1 MFGLFDKMEKLI
13 NKKNIAIIAIIG
25 FFLIFL
31 SYFLISKSNKDTEK
45 YFDIYLASL
54 YNEDI
59 QDIDQKMTFL
69 SKIEDPNVSFFADL
83 NLASIENLDKYEKL
97 DRDIILLKKAIIDLD
112 PGTLKSLSLD
122 ENFIFS
128 DIAKIYYL
136 NLDINNFDIIY
147 QDNSEKIENFFIK
160 AISRLKNENS

>member
-1 MFGLFDKMEKLI
+1 MEKLI

>member
-1 MFGLFDKMEKLI
+1 MEKLI

-31 SYFLISKSNKDTEK
+31 SYFLISKSNRETEK

-59 QDIDQKMTFL
+59 QDIDQKMSYL
-69 SKIEDPNVSFFADL
+69 SKIEYPNVSFFADL
-83 NLASIENLDKYEKL
+83 NLGSIENLDKYEKL

-128 DIAKIYYL
+128 EIAKIYYL

-147 QDNSEKIENFFIK
+147 QDNSEKIENFFIN

>member
-1 MFGLFDKMEKLI
+1 MEKLI

-31 SYFLISKSNKDTEK
+31 SYFLISKSNRDTEK

-59 QDIDQKMTFL
+59 QDIDQKMSYL

>member
-1 MFGLFDKMEKLI
+1 MEKLI
-13 NKKNIAIIAIIG
+13 NKRNIFVASGLAILLII
-25 FFLIFL
+25 L
-31 SYFLISKSNKDTEK
+31 SYFFLFNLNKESEK
-45 YFDIYLASL
+45 YFDIYLANL

-59 QDIDQKMTFL
+59 QGIDQKMEYL
-69 SKIEDPNVSFFADL
+69 SNIADPNVSFFADL

-112 PGTLKSLSLD
+112 PETLKSLSFD

-136 NLDINNFDIIY
+136 NLDINNFDLIY
-147 QDNSEKIENFFIK
+147 QDNSEEIDNFFIK

>member
-1 MFGLFDKMEKLI
+1 MEKLI

-31 SYFLISKSNKDTEK
+31 SYFLISKSNRETEK

-59 QDIDQKMTFL
+59 QDIDQKMSYL

-83 NLASIENLDKYEKL
+83 NLGSIENLDKYEKL

>member
-1 MFGLFDKMEKLI
+1 MEKLI
-13 NKKNIAIIAIIG
+13 NNKNIAIIAIIG

-59 QDIDQKMTFL
+59 QDIDQKMTYL

>member
-1 MFGLFDKMEKLI
+1 MEKLI

-31 SYFLISKSNKDTEK
+31 SYFLISKSNRETEK

-59 QDIDQKMTFL
+59 QDIDQKMSYL
-69 SKIEDPNVSFFADL
+69 SKIEYPNVSFFADL
-83 NLASIENLDKYEKL
+83 NLVSIENLDKYEKL

>member
-1 MFGLFDKMEKLI
+1 MEKLI

-122 ENFIFS
+122 ENFIFR

>member
-1 MFGLFDKMEKLI
+1 MEKLI

-25 FFLIFL
+25 FFLIIL

-59 QDIDQKMTFL
+59 QDIDQKMTYL

-160 AISRLKNENS
+160 AISRLNNENS

>member
-1 MFGLFDKMEKLI
+1 MEKLI
-13 NKKNIAIIAIIG
+13 NKKNIAIIAIIV
-25 FFLIFL
+25 FFLTFL
-31 SYFLISKSNKDTEK
+31 SYFLISKSNRDTEK

-59 QDIDQKMTFL
+59 QDIDQKMSYL

-83 NLASIENLDKYEKL
+83 NLGSIENLDKYEKL
-97 DRDIILLKKAIIDLD
+97 ERDIILLKKAIIDLD
-112 PGTLKSLSLD
+112 PETLKSLSLD

>member
-1 MFGLFDKMEKLI
+1 MEKLI

-31 SYFLISKSNKDTEK
+31 SYFLISKSNRDTEK

>member
-1 MFGLFDKMEKLI
+1 MEKLI

-31 SYFLISKSNKDTEK
+31 SYFLISKSNRETEK

-59 QDIDQKMTFL
+59 QDIDQKMSYL

-83 NLASIENLDKYEKL
+83 NLGSIENLDKYEKL

-147 QDNSEKIENFFIK
+147 QDNSEKIENFFIN

>member
-1 MFGLFDKMEKLI
+1 MEKLI

-31 SYFLISKSNKDTEK
+31 SYFLISKSNRETEK

-59 QDIDQKMTFL
+59 QDIDQKMTYL

>member
-1 MFGLFDKMEKLI
+1 MEKLI

-31 SYFLISKSNKDTEK
+31 SYFLISKSNRDTEK

-59 QDIDQKMTFL
+59 QDIDQKMTYL

-83 NLASIENLDKYEKL
+83 NLGSIENLDKYEKL

-112 PGTLKSLSLD
+112 PRTLKSLSLD
-122 ENFIFS
+122 ENFIYS

>member
-1 MFGLFDKMEKLI
+1 MEKLI

-25 FFLIFL
+25 FFLIFF
-31 SYFLISKSNKDTEK
+31 SYFLISKSNRDTEK

-59 QDIDQKMTFL
+59 QDIDQKMTYL

>member
-1 MFGLFDKMEKLI
+1 MEKLI
-13 NKKNIAIIAIIG
+13 NKKNIAIIG

-59 QDIDQKMTFL
+59 QDIDQKMTYL

>member
-1 MFGLFDKMEKLI
+1 MEKLI
-13 NKKNIAIIAIIG
+13 NKRNIFVASGLAILLII
-25 FFLIFL
+25 L
-31 SYFLISKSNKDTEK
+31 SYFFLFNLNKESEK
-45 YFDIYLASL
+45 YFDIYLANL

-59 QDIDQKMTFL
+59 QEIDQKMEYL
-69 SKIEDPNVSFFADL
+69 SNIADPNISFFADL

-112 PGTLKSLSLD
+112 PETLKSLSFD

-136 NLDINNFDIIY
+136 NLDINNFDLIY
-147 QDNSEKIENFFIK
+147 QDNTEEIDNFFIK

>member
-1 MFGLFDKMEKLI
+1 MEKLI
-13 NKKNIAIIAIIG
+13 NNKNIAIIAIIG

-31 SYFLISKSNKDTEK
+31 SYFLISKSNRETEK

-59 QDIDQKMTFL
+59 QDIDQKMSYL

-83 NLASIENLDKYEKL
+83 NLGSIENLDKYEKL

>member
-1 MFGLFDKMEKLI
+1 MEKLI
-13 NKKNIAIIAIIG
+13 NKKNIGIVAIIV

-31 SYFLISKSNKDTEK
+31 SYFLISKSNRDTEK

-59 QDIDQKMTFL
+59 QDIDQKMSYL

-83 NLASIENLDKYEKL
+83 NLGSIENLDKYEKL

>member
-1 MFGLFDKMEKLI
+1 MEKLI

-31 SYFLISKSNKDTEK
+31 SYFLISKSNRDTEK

-59 QDIDQKMTFL
+59 QDIDQKMSYL
-69 SKIEDPNVSFFADL
+69 SKIEYPNVSFFADL
-83 NLASIENLDKYEKL
+83 NLGSIENLDKYEKL

>member
-1 MFGLFDKMEKLI
+1 MEKLI
-13 NKKNIAIIAIIG
+13 NKRNIFIASGLAILLII
-25 FFLIFL
+25 L
-31 SYFLISKSNKDTEK
+31 SYFFLFNLNKESEK
-45 YFDIYLASL
+45 YFDIYLANL

-59 QDIDQKMTFL
+59 QEIDQKMEYL
-69 SKIEDPNVSFFADL
+69 SNIADPNISFFADL

-112 PGTLKSLSLD
+112 PETLKSLSFD

-136 NLDINNFDIIY
+136 NLDINNFDLIY
-147 QDNSEKIENFFIK
+147 QDNTEEIDNFFIK

>member
-1 MFGLFDKMEKLI
+1 MFDKMEKLI
-13 NKKNIAIIAIIG
+13 NKKNIPIIAIIV

-31 SYFLISKSNKDTEK
+31 SYFLISKSNRDTEK

-59 QDIDQKMTFL
+59 QDIDQKMSYL